1 VVQLAGNITMNVV
14 QRMIINRETKTMKR
28 AVILAFLL
36 VFSEVSIASTITVV
50 INGVDVNKGNIRIG
64 LFDNPKEFPLGEPKM
79 GQTMASSHPSLKV
92 HFVNLPHGNYAVAV
106 FQDANLNGMLDK
118 NFLGIPKENY
128 GFSGKKTFGQPDF
141 VDAVFTLQTDE
152 QEILIDID

>member
-1 VVQLAGNITMNVV
+1 
-14 QRMIINRETKTMKR
+14 MKR
-28 AVILAFLL
+28 AIILAFLL
-36 VFSEVSIASTITVV
+36 AFGEVAIASTITVV

-64 LFDNPKEFPLGEPKM
+64 LFDNPQEFPNGKPKM
-79 GQTMASSHPSLKV
+79 GQTMVSSHPRLKV
-92 HFVNLPHGNYAVAV
+92 HFVNLSHGNYAVAV
-106 FQDANLNGMLDK
+106 FQDANSNEILDK
-118 NFLGIPKENY
+118 NFLGIPKEQY